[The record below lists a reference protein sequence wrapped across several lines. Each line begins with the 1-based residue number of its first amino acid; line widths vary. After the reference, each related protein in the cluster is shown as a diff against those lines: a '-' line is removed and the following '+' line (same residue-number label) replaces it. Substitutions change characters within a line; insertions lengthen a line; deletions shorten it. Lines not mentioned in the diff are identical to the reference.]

1 MGLIQGDAD
10 HRKFNKFR
18 DWWLPGTL
26 VLLATI
32 VFLCGDAGRE
42 VLRYDR
48 TAIGSG
54 EAWRLVTGHF
64 AHLGLSHFVL
74 NALGMAL
81 IAYLVIALFT
91 PMQWLLITGFVIA
104 GIDLGFWV
112 LEPQLRWYVGLSG
125 LLHGIWAAGAVG
137 GLRTRLVDYRLL
149 FAVLVGKLVYEQ
161 WLGPLPGSE
170 DTTGGQ
176 VIVAAHLYGAIS
188 GALIAAW
195 FSLRQARPAPI

>member
-112 LEPQLRWYVGLSG
+112 LEPQLHWYVGLSG

-137 GLRTRLVDYRLL
+137 GLRTGLVDHRLL

-176 VIVAAHLYGAIS
+176 VIVAAHLYGAII